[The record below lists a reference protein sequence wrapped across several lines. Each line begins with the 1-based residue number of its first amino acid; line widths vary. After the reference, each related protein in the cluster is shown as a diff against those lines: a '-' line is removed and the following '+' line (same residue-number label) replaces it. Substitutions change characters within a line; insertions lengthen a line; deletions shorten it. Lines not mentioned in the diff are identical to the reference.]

1 MDYLIAKMPNF
12 QAPLESALVMY
23 AQSIY
28 NFKYEVNNSNTFLE
42 ADHPIN

>member
-1 MDYLIAKMPNF
+1 MDNLIVKTHNF
-12 QAPLESALVMY
+12 QTPLESALVMY